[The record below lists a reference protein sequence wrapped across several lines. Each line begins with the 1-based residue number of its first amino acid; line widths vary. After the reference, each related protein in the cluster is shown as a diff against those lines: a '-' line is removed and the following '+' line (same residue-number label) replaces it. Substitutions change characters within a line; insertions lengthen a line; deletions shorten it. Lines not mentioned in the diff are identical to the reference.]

1 MKKVCA
7 VILAIGLLLG
17 MCTVIAEGTDRSEYN
32 VASGNIAAVT
42 FEDVTAPWSGTI
54 LPFDWAAGDR
64 VDAGQMLFT
73 LRTETVYAPE
83 NGEVKAIFAHP
94 GEEAAAVAR
103 HYGAALVMEG
113 ENPDW
118 IQASIAGT
126 NQKDE
131 NKILRVGESLYF
143 RSDKGNREEGGGRVV
158 QVSGSDFL
166 VEILDGS
173 FEMGE
178 TLSLFR
184 KEDYSG
190 NAKVGT
196 GRVFRRDPV
205 SVTGQGRI
213 HEILVQAGEQV
224 KEGQPL
230 MKLLGMDAE
239 PGAVPEITAAQAGV
253 IAQVMV
259 IPGQQV
265 WKGAVLARI
274 WHTDRIEVVAE
285 VDEMD
290 LHAIDI
296 GTRCPV
302 ILDMDPNTTL
312 TGTVTEI
319 SALGVTRQNAA
330 YYQVHLLLDRSGLP
344 LGASASVYLPNK

>member
-1 MKKVCA
+1 MNT
-7 VILAIGLLLG
+7 II
-17 MCTVIAEGTDRSEYN
+17 RSEIDKVNSY
-32 VASGNIAAVT
+32 VLSV
-42 FEDVTAPWSGTI
+42 
-54 LPFDWAAGDR
+54 
-64 VDAGQMLFT
+64 
-73 LRTETVYAPE
+73 
-83 NGEVKAIFAHP
+83 
-94 GEEAAAVAR
+94 
-103 HYGAALVMEG
+103 EG
-113 ENPDW
+113 
-118 IQASIAGT
+118 
-126 NQKDE
+126 
-131 NKILRVGESLYF
+131 
-143 RSDKGNREEGGGRVV
+143 
-158 QVSGSDFL
+158 
-166 VEILDGS
+166 
-173 FEMGE
+173 
-178 TLSLFR
+178 
-184 KEDYSG
+184 KEDYSA